1 MSRSYLFVP
10 GDSERKLSKACNGD
24 ADALILD
31 LEDAVAGPRKESARR
46 LVAEF
51 LNEPS
56 RCDCWVRIN
65 ALDSGDAKLD
75 LEAIVGAAPY
85 GIVLPKPR
93 GAEDIVRLADWLS
106 ELEDRSGD
114 GRGVTRILP
123 IVTEHPAALFR
134 LHEFAG
140 ASNRLEAMTWGAEDL
155 SAAVGASRC
164 RDADGRWLPPYEL
177 ARSLCLFA
185 SAAAALPAVD
195 TVFTDI
201 RDTTGLAEYAQRAR
215 ADGFSG
221 MLAIHPNQ
229 IEVINEA
236 FTPSQREIAAAA
248 EIVRFF
254 DDNPTAGVTEI
265 GGKMVD
271 RPHLLQ
277 ARRVI
282 ELAARVDALS
292 GKEG

>member
-10 GDSERKLSKACNGD
+10 GDSERKLAKANDSD

-31 LEDAVAGPRKESARR
+31 LEDAVARSEKPAARR

-51 LNEPS
+51 LSEPS
-56 RCDCWVRIN
+56 RSDCWVRIN
-65 ALDSGDAKLD
+65 ALDSGDAKAD

-93 GAEDIVRLADWLS
+93 GAEDVVRLADWLS
-106 ELEDRSGD
+106 ELEDASGD
-114 GRGVTRILP
+114 GRGITRILP

-134 LHEFAG
+134 LHEFVG
-140 ASNRLEAMTWGAEDL
+140 ASGRLEAMTWGAEDL

-185 SAAAALPAVD
+185 AAAAALPAID

-201 RDTTGLAEYAQRAR
+201 RDAAGLEEYARRAR
-215 ADGFSG
+215 ADGFGG

-229 IEVINEA
+229 IEIINVA
-236 FTPSQREIAAAA
+236 FTPTKGEIEEAAA
-248 EIVRFF
+248 IVRFF
-254 DDNPTAGVTEI
+254 DDNPAAGVTQI

-277 ARRVI
+277 AQRVL
-282 ELAARVDALS
+282 ELAARVDA
-292 GKEG
+292 